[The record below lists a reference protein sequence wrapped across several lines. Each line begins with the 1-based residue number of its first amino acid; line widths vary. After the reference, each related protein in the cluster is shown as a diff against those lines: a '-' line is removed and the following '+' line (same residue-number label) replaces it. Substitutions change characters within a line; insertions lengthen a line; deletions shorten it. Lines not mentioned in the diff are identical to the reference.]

1 MHALD
6 HAIILVRDL
15 ALAARAYQRLGFT
28 LTPRGGHPTL
38 GTANHTIVFEH
49 DYLELLTVLSRAP
62 SNERWAAGID
72 RGDGPGAMVIN
83 TPDADR
89 THRGLESRGVPAER
103 PIHFERPVATDAG
116 IEAARFSAVL
126 LPDEATPA
134 IPAFFC
140 QHHTPTLVWR
150 PPYQRHANTARSVAG
165 LTVMVDRPEDHL
177 TAYERLL
184 GSARVHPR
192 PGGITLSLGP
202 TQVWLVER
210 SYAESRLGRHLGG
223 PERPLGVTI
232 GVGDLDTTRRILAA
246 DAVPFAPFGRRS
258 ILVEPTFAAGAFLE
272 FLAV

>member
-49 DYLELLTVLSRAP
+49 DYLELLTVVARGPA
-62 SNERWAAGID
+62 NERWAAGID
-72 RGDGPGAMVIN
+72 RGDGPGAMALQ
-83 TPDADR
+83 TTDAAR
-89 THRGLESRGVPAER
+89 TYQALESRGVPAEQ
-103 PIHFERPVATDAG
+103 PVHFARPVGTQGGSAS
-116 IEAARFSAVL
+116 ARFSAVL

-140 QHHTPTLVWR
+140 QHHTPELVWL
-150 PPYQRHANTARSVAG
+150 PSFQRHANTARSVAG
-165 LTVMVDRPEDHL
+165 ITVMVDRPEDHL
-177 TAYERLL
+177 VAYERLL

-192 PGGITLSLGP
+192 PGGITLALGP
-202 TQVWLVER
+202 TQVWLVGR
-210 SYAESRLGRHLGG
+210 RYAESRLERHLAG
-223 PERPLGVTI
+223 PERPLGLTI
-232 GVGDLDTTRRILAA
+232 GVSDLDTTRRVLAA
-246 DAVPFAPFGRRS
+246 DAVPYAAFGRRS
-258 ILVEPTFAAGAFLE
+258 ILVEPTFSSGVFLE